1 MTLQTNICVFLQHTT
16 TNDFLYIQKE
26 RGIVMHYDLT
36 DNQQAILE
44 FLKERSGSGVPPT
57 VREICQAVGLRST
70 SSVQANL
77 LALEEKGYIM
87 RDPMHKRSIR
97 IVGQSENVRHVP
109 LLGVVTAG
117 LPILATEQ
125 IECYIPFN
133 GAHISSDKEMFALKV
148 RGESMINAGIFDGDI
163 LYVERTPVARNG
175 DIVVALIEDEAT
187 VKTFYKEN
195 GHFRL
200 QPENDSFDPIIVD
213 ELIILGKVVGL
224 TRYF

>member
-1 MTLQTNICVFLQHTT
+1 MQSPLNETQG
-16 TNDFLYIQKE
+16 K
-26 RGIVMHYDLT
+26 
-36 DNQQAILE
+36 ILE
-44 FLKERSGSGVPPT
+44 FLKERSGNGVPPT

-77 LALEEKGYIM
+77 NALEEKGYIM

-97 IVGQSENVRHVP
+97 IVGQAENVRHVP

-117 LPILATEQ
+117 LPILAVENV
-125 IECYIPFN
+125 ECYLPFT
-133 GAHISSDKEMFALKV
+133 GGHISGNKDMFALRV

-163 LYVERTPVARNG
+163 LYVERTPVAKNG

-200 QPENDSFDPIIVD
+200 QPENDAFEPIIVN
-213 ELIILGKVVGL
+213 ELVILGKVVAL